1 MPILAE
7 RSRTISLN
15 ARVPSCCPVYIL
27 PLGRHPY
34 ARTKPF
40 DVMIE
45 ILDMDVDERSYT
57 GRRTV
62 GKERNLIIIYAYEV
76 PQVTSRP

>member
-1 MPILAE
+1 M
-7 RSRTISLN
+7 
-15 ARVPSCCPVYIL
+15 V
-27 PLGRHPY
+27 
-34 ARTKPF
+34 
-40 DVMIE
+40 E

-57 GRRTV
+57 RRRTV